1 MALSRNVRIAS
12 LILAASFLLS
22 ALLGM
27 VRQAIIGAAFGAGA
41 DLDAFYAAYRI
52 PEMLFTL
59 VVGGALGSAF
69 IPVFSRFW
77 GQDDQTSAWRLAR
90 AVLTYVTLVATVV
103 AGLAILIAPLI
114 TATILIPQAPAAQQA
129 LTSDLMRIIL
139 LTVVI
144 FSLSG
149 LMMGILN
156 ANHHFVAPALA
167 PSLNNIGMIVGAVFL
182 TRAMGV
188 YGLAWGAVLGA
199 LLHFGVQL
207 PALSRVASAMRPFV
221 SFDWHAPGLR
231 EVLILMIPRLIGSAA
246 VQINFVVNTALASG
260 LETGSLTWITVAFS
274 LMFVTLG
281 VIGQSVG
288 TAIFPTLSRLGAKD
302 DLSDF
307 RAALSGALQNVL
319 FTAIPAGVG
328 VFLMAYPLVA
338 TIYQRGE
345 WSSFDSEQTAAAL
358 AIFAIGLPAFALQ
371 EILARAFFALRD
383 TLTPVIVAVVGML
396 INVAL
401 SLTLVAFIQTMPS
414 SGLGGI
420 AAPKPFV
427 GLALANVIAT
437 YLETAALWLFLR
449 RRIGVVGGGN
459 MWSGVLRASVA
470 AAVMGGI
477 VYAVRNTLPTTERY
491 TVTLLIGGGVGSVVY
506 GAGMFLLGAPEMQR
520 LVGVVLRRRGNRG

>member
-358 AIFAIGLPAFALQ
+358 ATLPAVL
-371 EILARAFFALRD
+371 
-383 TLTPVIVAVVGML
+383 VWVV
-396 INVAL
+396 
-401 SLTLVAFIQTMPS
+401 
-414 SGLGGI
+414 
-420 AAPKPFV
+420 
-427 GLALANVIAT
+427 
-437 YLETAALWLFLR
+437 
-449 RRIGVVGGGN
+449 
-459 MWSGVLRASVA
+459 
-470 AAVMGGI
+470 
-477 VYAVRNTLPTTERY
+477 
-491 TVTLLIGGGVGSVVY
+491 
-506 GAGMFLLGAPEMQR
+506 
-520 LVGVVLRRRGNRG
+520 